1 MNSARGGRERAPQ
14 RESCMGRILIVDN
27 DASVRRILAVNLRQD
42 QHEIWEACDVQEA
55 HDALSSNNFDVVI
68 TDLRMPDGKGLAVLR
83 DAHESDPTL
92 SVILLTA
99 ADSIELT
106 VESMQEGAFD
116 FLTKPF
122 QPEVARATA
131 SRAR

>member
-1 MNSARGGRERAPQ
+1 
-14 RESCMGRILIVDN
+14 MGRILIVDN
-27 DASVRRILAVNLRQD
+27 DATVRRILAVNLRQD

-55 HDALSSNNFDVVI
+55 HDALASNNFDVVI

-99 ADSIELT
+99 A
-106 VESMQEGAFD
+106 
-116 FLTKPF
+116 P
-122 QPEVARATA
+122 A
-131 SRAR
+131 SN